1 MREIDE
7 IVVHCTATNS
17 KWFADRPVEDVV
29 KEIRRW
35 HVEERGWRDIGYHAL
50 LHRDGSVG
58 YGRPVKESGA
68 HVAKMNKHTI
78 GVSLVGGR
86 GCCADDA
93 FSDNF
98 TSEQADALRN
108 LIEQYKKQFPSIVK
122 VTGHNDYAS
131 KACPGFSVEDWY
143 NG

>member
-1 MREIDE
+1 MREINE
-7 IVVHCTATNS
+7 IIIHCTATNPS
-17 KWFADRPVEDVV
+17 WYADRSVDDVV
-29 KEIRRW
+29 AEIRRW
-35 HVEERGWRDIGYHAL
+35 HVEERGWQNVGYHAII
-50 LHRDGSVG
+50 HRDGSVG
-58 YGRPVKESGA
+58 YGRPVEQSGA
-68 HVAKMNKHTI
+68 HVAGRNEHTI

-86 GCCADDA
+86 GSTADEA

>member
-1 MREIDE
+1 
-7 IVVHCTATNS
+7 V
-17 KWFADRPVEDVV
+17 
-29 KEIRRW
+29 
-35 HVEERGWRDIGYHAL
+35 
-50 LHRDGSVG
+50 VG
-58 YGRPVKESGA
+58 YARPINRTGA
-68 HVAKMNKHTI
+68 HCRGRNKGTI
-78 GVSLVGGR
+78 GISLVGGR
-86 GCCADDA
+86 GSTADDA